1 VSADQREV
9 LSFLIALQWTRSRFV
24 LMVVRR
30 DLLGRDTPMDE
41 SNRSLGL
48 LNIVASVLDPWAAR
62 QRGAYDPKE
71 RFCSIESLLAGWDW
85 RVYRPRGQ
93 PLVVADNVVSMWGVA
108 VGAVSSMPVAW
119 TRHGMG
125 VGFGNC
131 ARITVPLA
139 PDLGL
144 VLTPRGQTPRRIGT
158 AEFNRATIYNSR
170 EFVAHHPNWQ
180 PGQSLQRAFDE
191 DVSKQRWILPMIL
204 EGSTSGRQQG
214 TLGVLLKPR
223 RKLHAPINHAA
234 HSVARAYGAMASNW
248 PVPAGSAKWAAAPR
262 SRPAGWIPPVIA
274 GTGDRG
280 DRAGRPP
287 RLQSS
292 AEKAAHAADIAVPR
306 KQGRGRRGQPG
317 NRLPGFRRPSRERP
331 VTAPTAPPLPA
342 ELDALLRRMR
352 PIGELW

>member
-1 VSADQREV
+1 MSEPKKHHYVPQFLLRNFADDHGQLVVYRTDQQREYGSNVRDLGHRNLGHSLFRPDREPDHVSLESRMADIEGAAATAVGDLRAVRTRTVSADQREV

-30 DLLGRDTPMDE
+30 DVLGRDTPMDE

-108 VGAVSSMPVAW
+108 VGAVSSMPEAW

-144 VLTPRGQTPRRIGT
+144 VLTPRGQVPRGIGT
-158 AEFNRATIYNSR
+158 AEFNQATIYNSR
-170 EFVAHHPNWQ
+170 EFVAHHP
-180 PGQSLQRAFDE
+180 
-191 DVSKQRWILPMIL
+191 
-204 EGSTSGRQQG
+204 
-214 TLGVLLKPR
+214 
-223 RKLHAPINHAA
+223 
-234 HSVARAYGAMASNW
+234 AMAAW
-248 PVPAGSAKWAAAPR
+248 PVFSAG
-262 SRPAGWIPPVIA
+262 
-274 GTGDRG
+274 
-280 DRAGRPP
+280 
-287 RLQSS
+287 
-292 AEKAAHAADIAVPR
+292 
-306 KQGRGRRGQPG
+306 
-317 NRLPGFRRPSRERP
+317 
-331 VTAPTAPPLPA
+331 
-342 ELDALLRRMR
+342 LR
-352 PIGELW
+352 

>member
-1 VSADQREV
+1 MSVPKKHHYVPQFLLRNFADDRGQLVVHRTDQQREYGSNVRDLGHRNLGHSLFLPNRKPDHASLESRMADIEGAAATAVGDLRTVRARTVSADQREV

-48 LNIVASVLDPWAAR
+48 FNIVASVLDPWAAR

-71 RFCSIESLLAGWDW
+71 RFCSIEGVLAGWDW

-170 EFVAHHPNWQ
+170 EFVAHHPAWQ
-180 PGQSLQRAFDE
+180 PGQSSQRAFDE
-191 DVSKQRWILPMIL
+191 DVSTQRWILPMIL

-214 TLGVLLKPR
+214 TSGV
-223 RKLHAPINHAA
+223 
-234 HSVARAYGAMASNW
+234 
-248 PVPAGSAKWAAAPR
+248 
-262 SRPAGWIPPVIA
+262 
-274 GTGDRG
+274 
-280 DRAGRPP
+280 
-287 RLQSS
+287 
-292 AEKAAHAADIAVPR
+292 
-306 KQGRGRRGQPG
+306 
-317 NRLPGFRRPSRERP
+317 
-331 VTAPTAPPLPA
+331 
-342 ELDALLRRMR
+342 
-352 PIGELW
+352 

>member
-1 VSADQREV
+1 MADIEGAAATAVGDLRTVRTSTVSADQREV

-24 LMVVRR
+24 LKVVRR
-30 DLLGRDTPMDE
+30 DVLGRDTPMDE

-48 LNIVASVLDPWAAR
+48 LNIMASVLDPWAAR
-62 QRGAYDPKE
+62 QRGAHDPKE

-170 EFVAHHPNWQ
+170 EFVAHHPAWH
-180 PGQSLQRAFDE
+180 PGQSSQRAFDE
-191 DVSKQRWILPMIL
+191 DVSTQRWILPMIL
-204 EGSTSGRQQG
+204 EGSTSGRRQG
-214 TLGVLLKPR
+214 TSGVILKTW
-223 RKLHAPINHAA
+223 RKFHAP
-234 HSVARAYGAMASNW
+234 
-248 PVPAGSAKWAAAPR
+248 
-262 SRPAGWIPPVIA
+262 
-274 GTGDRG
+274 
-280 DRAGRPP
+280 
-287 RLQSS
+287 
-292 AEKAAHAADIAVPR
+292 
-306 KQGRGRRGQPG
+306 
-317 NRLPGFRRPSRERP
+317 
-331 VTAPTAPPLPA
+331 
-342 ELDALLRRMR
+342 
-352 PIGELW
+352 

>member
-1 VSADQREV
+1 MSVPKKHHYVPQFLLRNFADDRGQLIVHRTDQQREYGSNVRDLGHRNLGHSLFWPNREPDHASLESMMADIESAAATAVGDLRAIRTRTVSADQREV

-24 LMVVRR
+24 MIVVRR
-30 DLLGRDTPMDE
+30 DVLGRDTPMDE

-62 QRGAYDPKE
+62 KRGAHEPKE
-71 RFCSIESLLAGWDW
+71 RFCSIESLLAGWGW

-108 VGAVSSMPVAW
+108 AGAVSSMPEAW

-170 EFVAHHPNWQ
+170 EFVAHHPAWQ
-180 PGQSLQRAFDE
+180 PGQFSQRAFDE
-191 DVSKQRWILPMIL
+191 DVFTQRWILPMIL
-204 EGSTSGRQQG
+204 EGSTSDRQQG
-214 TLGVLLKPR
+214 TSGVLPDSYND
-223 RKLHAPINHAA
+223 HG
-234 HSVARAYGAMASNW
+234 VARA
-248 PVPAGSAKWAAAPR
+248 
-262 SRPAGWIPPVIA
+262 
-274 GTGDRG
+274 
-280 DRAGRPP
+280 
-287 RLQSS
+287 
-292 AEKAAHAADIAVPR
+292 
-306 KQGRGRRGQPG
+306 
-317 NRLPGFRRPSRERP
+317 
-331 VTAPTAPPLPA
+331 
-342 ELDALLRRMR
+342 
-352 PIGELW
+352 